1 MKALQFIQK
10 KTRYIALV
18 LLLAAF
24 TAVVSG
30 ACNGPGG
37 IAKHVSY
44 KGGSYFICGGGERI
58 ILKGCGLP
66 EDITED
72 LAGTFVSHLEPGP
85 HNSLQLTEFEN
96 DTGMKMFEYGPEPN
110 ENVYIVLI
118 DRRYYAAILHDAE
131 GYHGLQGRIF
141 RSTSN

>member
-1 MKALQFIQK
+1 MKALKFIQK
-10 KTRYIALV
+10 KARYISLV
-18 LLLAAF
+18 LLLAA
-24 TAVVSG
+24 TAVVLG

-37 IAKHVSY
+37 IATHVSY
-44 KGGSYFICGGGERI
+44 KGGSYFICGGGERS

-72 LAGTFVSHLEPGP
+72 LAGTFVSYLEPGP
-85 HNSLQLTEFEN
+85 RNSLQLTEFEN

-118 DRRYYAAILHDAE
+118 DRRYYAAILNDAE
-131 GYHGLQGRIF
+131 GYHGLQGRIY